1 MAHSKNFIDISGEI
15 YGKLKVVSYAGKN
28 KSGNSKWLC
37 VCECNIQKV
46 VEATKLRSGHTK
58 SCGCLK
64 SSREGLSKTRIYRIW
79 KCMLSR
85 CDNYENDNYY
95 WYGFKGI
102 SVCDLW
108 RDFKVFYDWSITNGY
123 QEDLTID
130 RIDSNGNY
138 SPENCRWIS
147 QKEQCN
153 NVSSNHVIVYK
164 NKSYSMA
171 QFADLLGYDYWTV
184 SNRIKLG
191 WTPDEIASVE
201 EVRR

>member
-37 VCECNIQKV
+37 VCECNNQKV
-46 VEATKLRSGHTK
+46 VIATKLRSGHTK

-108 RDFKVFYDWSITNGY
+108 RDFKAFYVWSITNGY

-138 SPENCRWIS
+138 SPKNCRWIS

-153 NVSSNHVIVYK
+153 NVSSNHVILYK

-171 QFADLLGYDYWTV
+171 QFADLL
-184 SNRIKLG
+184 
-191 WTPDEIASVE
+191 
-201 EVRR
+201 

>member
-15 YGKLKVVSYAGKN
+15 YGKLKVISYAGKN
-28 KSGNSKWLC
+28 KSSNSKWLC
-37 VCECNIQKV
+37 VCECKNQKV
-46 VEATKLRSGHTK
+46 VEATKLRNGHTK

-64 SSREGLSKTRIYRIW
+64 SSREGLSRTRIYRIW
-79 KCMLSR
+79 KCMLAR

-102 SVCDLW
+102 SVCDSW
-108 RDFKVFYDWSITNGY
+108 RDFKVFYDWSISNGY

-138 SPENCRWIS
+138 CPENCRWIS

-191 WTPDEIASVE
+191 WTPDEVASVE
-201 EVRR
+201 EVKR